1 MGGVAD
7 PEYTT
12 EQPGLRQA
20 LEELTEAGY
29 DVTVPAGGEDVRVR
43 IARGGEEHVE
53 GSGASA
59 DEAVAAALERRG
71 SEGR

>member
-1 MGGVAD
+1 VAD

-29 DVTVPAGGEDVRVR
+29 DVTLPAGGDEVRVR
-43 IARGGEEHVE
+43 IARGDEEHVE

-59 DEAVAAALERRG
+59 DDAFAAALERLE

>member
-1 MGGVAD
+1 MAD

-12 EQPGLRQA
+12 ERHDLRQA

-29 DVTVPAGGEDVRVR
+29 DVTLPEGGDGIRAR

-53 GSGASA
+53 GTGASA
-59 DEAVAAALERRG
+59 DEAFAAALERLE

>member
-1 MGGVAD
+1 VAD

-12 EQPGLRQA
+12 ERHDLRQA

-29 DVTVPAGGEDVRVR
+29 DVTLPQRDGGAFRAR
-43 IARGGEEHVE
+43 IARGGREHVE
-53 GSGASA
+53 GMGATA
-59 DEAVAAALERRG
+59 DEAFAAALERLE

>member
-1 MGGVAD
+1 VAD

-12 EQPGLRQA
+12 EHPGLRQA

-29 DVTVPAGGEDVRVR
+29 DVTVPSGGDGVRVR
-43 IARGGEEHVE
+43 IARGDEEHVE

-59 DEAVAAALERRG
+59 DDAFAAALERLE

>member
-1 MGGVAD
+1 MAD

-12 EQPGLRQA
+12 ERPDLRQA

-29 DVTVPAGGEDVRVR
+29 DVTVPGGGDDVRVR
-43 IARGGEEHVE
+43 IARGEEEHVE
-53 GSGASA
+53 GSGPTP
-59 DEAVAAALERRG
+59 DEAFAAALARLE

>member
-1 MGGVAD
+1 MAD

-12 EQPGLRQA
+12 ERPDLRQA

-29 DVTVPAGGEDVRVR
+29 DVTLPGGGDGIRAR
-43 IARGGEEHVE
+43 IARGEEEHVE
-53 GSGASA
+53 GTGATAA
-59 DEAVAAALERRG
+59 DAFAAALERLE

>member
-1 MGGVAD
+1 MAD

-29 DVTVPAGGEDVRVR
+29 DVTLPAGGDAVRVR
-43 IARGGEEHVE
+43 IARGDEEHVD

-59 DEAVAAALERRG
+59 DEAFAAALERLE
-71 SEGR
+71 SEGS